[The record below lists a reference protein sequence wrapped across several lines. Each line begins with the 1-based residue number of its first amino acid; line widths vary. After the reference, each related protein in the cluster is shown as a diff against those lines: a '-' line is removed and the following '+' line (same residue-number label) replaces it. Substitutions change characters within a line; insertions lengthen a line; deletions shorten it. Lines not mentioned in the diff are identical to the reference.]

1 MINVFESFL
10 RKELG
15 SSKYIAYLGQ
25 YKKMGPKYEKKML
38 AEISQDIYE
47 GLKGKDVSILLQIQK
62 HLKDAILLVLRL
74 SRHYVFTVISY
85 FLAVG
90 VILSIGKIGYVNI
103 VTTIMLTIAFFYK
116 TYEFLINK
124 YSYLDAYMILAYKTA
139 LEKRIHELKSQ

>member
-1 MINVFESFL
+1 ME
-10 RKELG
+10 
-15 SSKYIAYLGQ
+15 
-25 YKKMGPKYEKKML
+25 PKCEKKML

-47 GLKGKDVSILLQIQK
+47 GLKDKDVGILLQIQK